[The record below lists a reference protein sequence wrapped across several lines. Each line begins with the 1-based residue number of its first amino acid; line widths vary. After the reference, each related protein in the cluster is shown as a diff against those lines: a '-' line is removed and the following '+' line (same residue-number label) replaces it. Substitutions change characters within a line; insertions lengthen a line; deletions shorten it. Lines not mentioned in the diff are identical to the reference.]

1 MLAARHGGVLKLD
14 KAAKSLACEVRIGD
28 HRVVLAAPQTYMNL
42 SGEAVAQLVPRH
54 GIVEAAQIIVLH
66 DEIDLPVGTLRVKA
80 GGGAAGNNG
89 IRSIDAHLGTP
100 EYARV
105 RIGVGRPPGAKAGKA
120 HVLKRPSKAERSE
133 LDVTVEL
140 TADAVETY
148 LVHGL
153 AETMNRHNRR
163 SRD

>member
-1 MLAARHGGVLKLD
+1 MLAARHGGSLKLD
-14 KAAKSLACEVRIGD
+14 KQARSLACDISIDGR
-28 HRVVLAAPQTYMNL
+28 RVVLAAPQTFMNL

-54 GIVEAAQIIVLH
+54 GIVTPSQIIVLH
-66 DEIDLPVGTLRVKA
+66 DELDLPVGTLRIKA

-100 EYARV
+100 DYARV
-105 RIGVGRPPGAKAGKA
+105 RIGVGRPPGANAGKA
-120 HVLKRPSKAERSE
+120 HVLKRPSKVERTE
-133 LDVTVEL
+133 LDVSVEL

>member
-1 MLAARHGGVLKLD
+1 MTRHGGTLKLD
-14 KAAKSLACEVRIGD
+14 KSTRSLVCEVRID
-28 HRVVLAAPQTYMNL
+28 DRRVVLAAPQTFMNL

-54 GIVEAAQIIVLH
+54 GIVAADQIIVLH

-89 IRSIDAHLGTP
+89 IRNIDAHLGTP
-100 EYARV
+100 DYARV
-105 RIGVGRPPGAKAGKA
+105 RIGVGRPPSANSGKL
-120 HVLKRPSKAERSE
+120 HVLKRPSKAERIE
-133 LDVTVEL
+133 LDVIVEF

-153 AETMNRHNRR
+153 DETMNRHNSR

>member
-1 MLAARHGGVLKLD
+1 M
-14 KAAKSLACEVRIGD
+14 RIGE
-28 HRVVLAAPQTYMNL
+28 HRVVLATPQTFMNL

-54 GIVEAAQIIVLH
+54 GIVDPTRIIVLH
-66 DEIDLPVGTLRVKA
+66 DEIDLPVGTLRIKA

-100 EYARV
+100 DYTRV
-105 RIGVGRPPGAKAGKA
+105 RIGVGRPPSARGGKV
-120 HVLKRPSKAERSE
+120 HVLKRPSKAERTE
-133 LDVTVEL
+133 LDVVVQL

-153 AETMNRHNRR
+153 DETMNRHNRR

>member
-1 MLAARHGGVLKLD
+1 MARHGGQLKLD
-14 KAAKSLACEVRIGD
+14 KTTRSFASDIQIGGR
-28 HRVVLAAPQTYMNL
+28 RVALAAPQTFMNL

-54 GIVEAAQIIVLH
+54 GIVDPGQIIVLH
-66 DEIDLPVGTLRVKA
+66 DEIDLPVGTLRIKS

-100 EYARV
+100 DYARV
-105 RIGVGRPPGAKAGKA
+105 RIGVGRPPSARAGKG
-120 HVLKRPSKAERSE
+120 HVLKRPSKEERIE
-133 LDVTVEL
+133 LDAILEH

-153 AETMNRHNRR
+153 DETMNRHNRR